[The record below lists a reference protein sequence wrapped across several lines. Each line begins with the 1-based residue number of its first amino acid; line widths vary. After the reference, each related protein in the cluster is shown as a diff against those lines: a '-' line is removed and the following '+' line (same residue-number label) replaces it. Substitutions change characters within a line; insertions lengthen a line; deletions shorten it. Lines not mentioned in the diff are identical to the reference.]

1 MSEYY
6 RHSSFGCV
14 VKSMRRAN
22 IPGVGL
28 GGDGDEI
35 EAIERVEASFG
46 VKLDCS
52 EAPNWRTAGDV
63 YRVLC
68 KALPPEEGEK
78 AETWTRFAQ
87 ALGEDAGDPKYIQQ
101 DSLLF
106 GAAHGANK
114 SALITAGIAAAFI
127 VGMLLLFR

>member
-1 MSEYY
+1 MQ
-6 RHSSFGCV
+6 
-14 VKSMRRAN
+14 RAD

-35 EAIERVEASFG
+35 EAIERVEKCFG
-46 VKLDCS
+46 VKLDLS
-52 EAPNWRTAGDV
+52 DARDWRTAGDI
-63 YRVLC
+63 YRALC

-87 ALGEDAGDPKYIQQ
+87 ALGEDAGDPKYIER

-106 GAAHGANK
+106 GAAHGATK
-114 SALITAGIAAAFI
+114 TALITAGVIAFI
-127 VGMLLLFR
+127 VGVFLLLRWWL